1 MAACLWRQVTNVTV
15 ALGATPRLFNVNSVR
30 KVAVSTTTLSEIIVK
45 AIDTTT
51 LTRRQPSTMAPLLM
65 AAAVLALLISVAAA
79 QPPEIVSDGSSLV
92 LNAAGEKIDTKT
104 LRQARAQPG
113 LLCAHAWRRLRFYS
127 SRGRGGHGGGLVSG
141 VCVRARANGGSPRCP
156 VCMIVAPKAQ
166 ASSLRNLRVA

>member
-104 LRQARAQPG
+104 LRQARAAQPS

-127 SRGRGGHGGGLVSG
+127 SRGRVAMAAVLLA
-141 VCVRARANGGSPRCP
+141 VCVCARARTGVRPA
-156 VCMIVAPKAQ
+156 APCA
-166 ASSLRNLRVA
+166 